1 MTDDTP
7 ILDALRDL
15 SISLDQH
22 NLPHREDERR
32 ITVIFDDPGGQVQAA
47 MGKELQPI
55 ALLAVDPP
63 QRDIILHHGVEV
75 RFRGRTS
82 IDIPVVWDINAMG
95 NWYMRPKR

>member
-1 MTDDTP
+1 
-7 ILDALRDL
+7 
-15 SISLDQH
+15 
-22 NLPHREDERR
+22 
-32 ITVIFDDPGGQVQAA
+32 

-82 IDIPVVWDINAMG
+82 IDIPLVWDINATG